1 MRRVPK
7 PHEYSSYEEGPV
19 TDFNRPVNTPTSV
32 TLPLPL
38 SFFFGALPLPFR
50 RGSS

>member
-1 MRRVPK
+1 MI
-7 PHEYSSYEEGPV
+7 G
-19 TDFNRPVNTPTSV
+19 FNRPWVMLTSV
-32 TLPLPL
+32 TLFLPL